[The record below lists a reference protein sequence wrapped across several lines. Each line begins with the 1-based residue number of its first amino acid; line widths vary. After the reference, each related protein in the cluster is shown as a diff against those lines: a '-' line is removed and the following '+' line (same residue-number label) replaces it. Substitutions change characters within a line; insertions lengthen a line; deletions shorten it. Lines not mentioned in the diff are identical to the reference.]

1 MKAAENTYDVNRE
14 MLAEAKREAGILR
27 DALAESERLRVEAEA
42 KVAALTA
49 LLAQSSTQYRELVQ
63 ALDAAKTVLSDIY
76 KREGK
81 SWHGSRVK
89 ADIES
94 IMPAIGAALAKEG
107 VGG

>member
-1 MKAAENTYDVNRE
+1 MEPRENTYDVNCE
-14 MLAEAKREAGILR
+14 TLAESEREAGILR
-27 DALAESERLRVEAEA
+27 SALAESERLRVEAEE
-42 KVAALTA
+42 KVAAYIKLVG
-49 LLAQSSTQYRELVQ
+49 QSSTQYRELVQ